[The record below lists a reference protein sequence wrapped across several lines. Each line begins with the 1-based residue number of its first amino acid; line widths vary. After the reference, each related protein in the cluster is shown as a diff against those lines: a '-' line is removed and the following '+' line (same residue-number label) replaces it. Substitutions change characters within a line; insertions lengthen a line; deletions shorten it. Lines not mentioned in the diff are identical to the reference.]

1 MSSAAKRRHTI
12 EELRS
17 IIAPVAEK
25 YGVDKIYLFGSV
37 ARGDHDEDSDYDF
50 CIEKGSIRSIFTFS
64 GFFKHMED
72 AIGHEIDIVTTKG
85 VPPEILNEIMK
96 ESVVVYG

>member
-1 MSSAAKRRHTI
+1 MSSTAHRRHTI

-17 IIAPVAEK
+17 IVAPVAEK

-37 ARGDHDEDSDYDF
+37 ARGDHNENSDYDF
-50 CIEKGSIRSIFTFS
+50 CIEKGKIRSIFTFS
-64 GFFKHMED
+64 GFFKQMED

-85 VPPEILNEIMK
+85 VPPEILGEIIK
-96 ESVVVYG
+96 GSVVVYG